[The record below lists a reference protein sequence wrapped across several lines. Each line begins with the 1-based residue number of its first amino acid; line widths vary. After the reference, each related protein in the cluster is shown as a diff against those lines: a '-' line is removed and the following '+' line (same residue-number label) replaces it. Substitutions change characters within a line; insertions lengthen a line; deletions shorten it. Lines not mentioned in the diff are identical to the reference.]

1 MTASLTRLLALSA
14 PLALLAAC
22 ASEPTTTA
30 PEPAPAPVTTPAPAA
45 APAPVVTAP
54 AAEQGP
60 VRLTV
65 RQAQQRLVDKG
76 YDAGVVDGIWGPR
89 TANALRQFQR
99 DQHRNQFDLVC
110 VTHSKYPQ
118 FPEHA
123 VRFVWCC
130 FVH

>member
-1 MTASLTRLLALSA
+1 MTASLTRLLAPSA

-22 ASEPTTTA
+22 ASEPTTRA

-99 DQHRNQFDLVC
+99 DQGLMATGRLDGETMNALG
-110 VTHSKYPQ
+110 
-118 FPEHA
+118 
-123 VRFVWCC
+123 R
-130 FVH
+130 

>member
-1 MTASLTRLLALSA
+1 MIR
-14 PLALLAAC
+14 
-22 ASEPTTTA
+22 
-30 PEPAPAPVTTPAPAA
+30 PAPAIFAALTVARPTPPQPTTATVSPGVTLQALNT

-99 DQHRNQFDLVC
+99 DQGLMATGRLDGETMNALG
-110 VTHSKYPQ
+110 
-118 FPEHA
+118 
-123 VRFVWCC
+123 R
-130 FVH
+130 

>member
-1 MTASLTRLLALSA
+1 MTASLTRLIALGA

-30 PEPAPAPVTTPAPAA
+30 TPQPAPAPVTAPAEPAPA
-45 APAPVVTAP
+45 PAVTAP

-65 RQAQQRLVDKG
+65 RQAQQRLLDKG
-76 YDAGVVDGIWGPR
+76 YDPGTVDGISGPR

-99 DQHRNQFDLVC
+99 DEGLMATGRLDSETMNALG
-110 VTHSKYPQ
+110 
-118 FPEHA
+118 
-123 VRFVWCC
+123 R
-130 FVH
+130 

>member
-1 MTASLTRLLALSA
+1 MGTQHNIPVVIAISGSDPTGGAGIQADIEALVSMG
-14 PLALLAAC
+14 C
-22 ASEPTTTA
+22 HT
-30 PEPAPAPVTTPAPAA
+30 
-45 APAPVVTAP
+45 APVVTAP

-99 DQHRNQFDLVC
+99 DQGLMATGRLDGETMNALG
-110 VTHSKYPQ
+110 
-118 FPEHA
+118 
-123 VRFVWCC
+123 R
-130 FVH
+130 